1 MPSSVPNRGERA
13 VLRLLAMPAADAWI
27 AAEQLYGKAADR
39 GGLLFPLVGLSLL
52 LLLLNGLRSR
62 SAGRGFINQVSAHV
76 AFGLICQLVPST
88 GHVEQTRAG
97 GLVFWQLRIQSQAVG
112 SAASIFVRR
121 HLHPFVGVDGWLS
134 NAER

>member
-1 MPSSVPNRGERA
+1 MFSRFGIDNLGCRHRFPTGARA
-13 VLRLLAMPAADAWI
+13 VLRLLAMPAAGAWT
-27 AAEQLYGKAADR
+27 AAEQRYGKAADR

-62 SAGRGFINQVSAHV
+62 SAGRGFIDQVGAHV

-97 GLVFWQLRIQSQAVG
+97 GLVFWQL
-112 SAASIFVRR
+112 
-121 HLHPFVGVDGWLS
+121 
-134 NAER
+134 